1 MRRKLVRQQKR
12 HPWLRPQQKLQRKR
26 LQLERKQQVQRQRL
40 ELVLELV
47 QELRSYRRRTEQ
59 QRQQ

>member
-1 MRRKLVRQQKR
+1 MRWKLVQQKR
-12 HPWLRPQQKLQRKR
+12 HPWLLPQQKLQQKR

-40 ELVLELV
+40 ELVLEQV
-47 QELRSYRRRTEQ
+47 QELRSYRKQPEQ